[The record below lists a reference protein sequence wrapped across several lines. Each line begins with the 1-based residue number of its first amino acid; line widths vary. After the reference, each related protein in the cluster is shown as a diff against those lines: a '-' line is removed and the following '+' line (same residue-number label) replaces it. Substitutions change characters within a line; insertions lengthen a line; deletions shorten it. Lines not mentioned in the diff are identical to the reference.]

1 VSAKSVVLCALVVAF
16 FVGGVRAQDIYQ
28 WRDAQGTVHFSDKP
42 PSYPADVTVHDGEIS
57 APSDPT
63 PRASRAKSSR
73 AYFTSNAREA
83 ATPRDVPANPSI
95 SSLIDG
101 GTRSNSRRITP
112 NAASAESAES
122 TETNSGT
129 TLGDLSSQQTVVRR
143 SARGA
148 AARANVPTDDL
159 AVPSLDGA
167 LSQNLT
173 MDGASDSAN
182 LRRPRTQPGL
192 SQFGSAGP

>member
-1 VSAKSVVLCALVVAF
+1 M
-16 FVGGVRAQDIYQ
+16 
-28 WRDAQGTVHFSDKP
+28 P

-57 APSDPT
+57 APGDPT
-63 PRASRAKSSR
+63 PRASRARPSR
-73 AYFTSNAREA
+73 AYFTSKAREA

-101 GTRSNSRRITP
+101 GPRSNSRRITP
-112 NAASAESAES
+112 NAASAES

-129 TLGDLSSQQTVVRR
+129 TLGDLSSQQPVVRR

-182 LRRPRTQPGL
+182 LRRPRTQPSL
-192 SQFGSAGP
+192 SQFGIAGP

>member
-1 VSAKSVVLCALVVAF
+1 MSAKSVVLCALVAAF
-16 FVGGVRAQDIYQ
+16 FVGGVHAQDIYR

-42 PSYPADVTVHDGEIS
+42 PSYRADVTVHDGEIS
-57 APSDPT
+57 APSDPP
-63 PRASRAKSSR
+63 PRASRARPSR
-73 AYFTSNAREA
+73 AYLTSNAQEA
-83 ATPRDVPANPSI
+83 AAPRDVPANPSI

-101 GTRSNSRRITP
+101 GARPHSRPIVP
-112 NAASAESAES
+112 NAASAES
-122 TETNSGT
+122 TETNSGA
-129 TLGDLSSQQTVVRR
+129 TLGDLSPQQPVVRR

-182 LRRPRTQPGL
+182 LRRPRTQPSL
-192 SQFGSAGP
+192 SQFGIAGP